1 MTKIIAE
8 NLLKLIIVA
17 PIIIFTLKN
26 KKLETLKVLGAF
38 VIFFLI
44 NQISINLP
52 FISSELQIY
61 NWNSNWNWVGKIY
74 TIIGSIL
81 FLILYRKYPLK
92 DYFLTFKQE
101 NKFFKKGVLI
111 IISLLI
117 LRTTQM
123 FLAPTKVLNWETLFY
138 QFSMPG
144 IDEEI
149 AYRGIML
156 GLLTKILKS
165 KNLILNS
172 SVWITAILFGF
183 AHGLSLTT
191 EFTIAFNIQPFLITL
206 IYGLIW
212 GWITIKSGSILLALI
227 SHNLGNGIGNII
239 RMR

>member
-8 NLLKLIIVA
+8 NLLKLIIVS

-26 KKLETLKVLGAF
+26 KKLETLKVLSAF

-44 NQISINLP
+44 NQISVNLP
-52 FISSELQIY
+52 FIIPELRIS

-81 FLILYRKYPLK
+81 FLMLYRKYPLK

-101 NKFFKKGVLI
+101 NKFFIKGILI
-111 IISLLI
+111 IVSLLI
-117 LRTTQM
+117 LKTIQM
-123 FLAPTKVLNWETLFY
+123 FLASTKLLNWETLFY

-191 EFTIAFNIQPFLITL
+191 EFSILFNIQPFLRTL

>member
-8 NLLKLIIVA
+8 NLLKLIIVS

-26 KKLETLKVLGAF
+26 KKLETLKVLSAF

-52 FISSELQIY
+52 FISSELRIS

-101 NKFFKKGVLI
+101 NKFLIKGIFI

-117 LRTTQM
+117 FKTTQT
-123 FLAPTKVLNWETLFY
+123 FLAPTKPLNLETLFY

-172 SVWITAILFGF
+172 PVWITAILFGF
-183 AHGLSLTT
+183 AHGLSLKT
-191 EFTIAFNIQPFLITL
+191 EFSISFNIQPFLRTL

-212 GWITIKSGSILLALI
+212 GWITIKSGSILLAFI

>member
-8 NLLKLIIVA
+8 NFLKLIIVS

-26 KKLETLKVLGAF
+26 KKLETLKVLSAF

-52 FISSELQIY
+52 FISSELQIS

-81 FLILYRKYPLK
+81 FLIFYRKYPLK

-117 LRTTQM
+117 LKTTLM
-123 FLAPTKVLNWETLFY
+123 FFAPTKLLNWETLFY

-144 IDEEI
+144 IEEEI

-156 GLLTKILKS
+156 GLLTKILKC

-183 AHGLSLTT
+183 AHGLSLSK
-191 EFTIAFNIQPFLITL
+191 EFSIIFNIQPFLITMFH
-206 IYGLIW
+206 GLIW
-212 GWITIKSGSILLALI
+212 GWITIRSGSILLALI
-227 SHNLGNGIGNII
+227 SHNLGNGMGNII

>member
-1 MTKIIAE
+1 MTKIITE
-8 NLLKLIIVA
+8 NLLKLIIVS

-26 KKLETLKVLGAF
+26 KKLETLKVLSAF

-44 NQISINLP
+44 NQISVNLP
-52 FISSELQIY
+52 SISSELRIF
-61 NWNSNWNWVGKIY
+61 NSNSNWNWDGKIY
-74 TIIGSIL
+74 TIISSIL
-81 FLILYRKYPLK
+81 FLILYKKYTLK
-92 DYFLTFKQE
+92 DYFLTFNQE
-101 NKFFKKGVLI
+101 NKFLQKGVLI

-117 LRTTQM
+117 LRITLM
-123 FLAPTKVLNWETLFY
+123 FFAPTKLLNLETLFY

-144 IDEEI
+144 IGEEI

-172 SVWITAILFGF
+172 SVWVTAILFGL
-183 AHGLSLTT
+183 AHGFSLSS
-191 EFTIAFNIQPFLITL
+191 EFSITFNIQPFLRTM

-227 SHNLGNGIGNII
+227 SHNLGNGIGNLI

>member
-1 MTKIIAE
+1 MTKIITE
-8 NLLKLIIVA
+8 NLLKLIIVS

-26 KKLETLKVLGAF
+26 KKLETLKVLSAF

-44 NQISINLP
+44 NQISVNLP
-52 FISSELQIY
+52 SISSELRIF
-61 NWNSNWNWVGKIY
+61 NSNSNWNWDGKIY
-74 TIIGSIL
+74 TIISSIL
-81 FLILYRKYPLK
+81 FLILYKKYTLK
-92 DYFLTFKQE
+92 DYFLTFNQE
-101 NKFFKKGVLI
+101 NKFLQKGVLI

-117 LRTTQM
+117 LRTTLM
-123 FLAPTKVLNWETLFY
+123 FFAPTKLLNLETLFY

-144 IDEEI
+144 IGEEI

-172 SVWITAILFGF
+172 SVWVTAILFGL
-183 AHGLSLTT
+183 AHGFSLSS
-191 EFTIAFNIQPFLITL
+191 EFSITFNIQPFLRTM

-227 SHNLGNGIGNII
+227 SHNLGNGIGNLI

>member
-8 NLLKLIIVA
+8 NFLKLIIVS

-26 KKLETLKVLGAF
+26 KKLETLKVLSAF

-52 FISSELQIY
+52 FISSELQIS

-81 FLILYRKYPLK
+81 FLIFYRKYPLK

-117 LRTTQM
+117 FKTTLM
-123 FLAPTKVLNWETLFY
+123 FFAPTKLLNWETLFY

-156 GLLTKILKS
+156 GLLTKILKC

-183 AHGLSLTT
+183 AHGLSLSK
-191 EFTIAFNIQPFLITL
+191 EFSIIFNIQPFLITMFH
-206 IYGLIW
+206 GLIW
-212 GWITIKSGSILLALI
+212 GWITIRSGSILLALI
-227 SHNLGNGIGNII
+227 SHNLGNGMGNII

>member
-8 NLLKLIIVA
+8 NLLKLIIIS

-26 KKLETLKVLGAF
+26 KKLETLKVLSAF

-52 FISSELQIY
+52 FIFPELRIF

-81 FLILYRKYPLK
+81 FLMLYRKYPLK
-92 DYFLTFKQE
+92 DYFLTFKQG
-101 NKFFKKGVLI
+101 NKFFIKGILI
-111 IISLLI
+111 IVSLLI
-117 LRTTQM
+117 LKTTQM
-123 FLAPTKVLNWETLFY
+123 FLASTKLLNWETLFY

-172 SVWITAILFGF
+172 PVWITAILFGF

-191 EFTIAFNIQPFLITL
+191 EFSILFNIQPFLRTL

>member
-8 NLLKLIIVA
+8 NFLKLIIVS

-26 KKLETLKVLGAF
+26 KKLETLKVLSAF

-52 FISSELQIY
+52 FISSELQIS

-81 FLILYRKYPLK
+81 FLIFYRKYPLK

-117 LRTTQM
+117 LKTTLM
-123 FLAPTKVLNWETLFY
+123 FFAPTKLLNWETLFY

-156 GLLTKILKS
+156 GLLTKILKC

-183 AHGLSLTT
+183 AHGLSLSK
-191 EFTIAFNIQPFLITL
+191 EFSIIFNIQPFLITMFH
-206 IYGLIW
+206 GLIW
-212 GWITIKSGSILLALI
+212 GWITIRSGSILLALI
-227 SHNLGNGIGNII
+227 SHNLGNGMGNII